1 MNPTTP
7 SPIPRRATAEPPS
20 GTPCVAEFAEKLKKS
35 WLPPAFWTVKAHV
48 AAVDVKPLPLM
59 KPVPVMLRKVAVCA
73 TTVELRRSNVNPP
86 TLQRPGV
93 AVEGL
98 NIHGV
103 AILAWLPSAMPAKS
117 PLVAATLEKPAF
129 PNTSRH

>member
-1 MNPTTP
+1 MP
-7 SPIPRRATAEPPS
+7 SAPRAAPSNMTAEPPS

-103 AILAWLPSAMPAKS
+103 AILA
-117 PLVAATLEKPAF
+117 
-129 PNTSRH
+129 